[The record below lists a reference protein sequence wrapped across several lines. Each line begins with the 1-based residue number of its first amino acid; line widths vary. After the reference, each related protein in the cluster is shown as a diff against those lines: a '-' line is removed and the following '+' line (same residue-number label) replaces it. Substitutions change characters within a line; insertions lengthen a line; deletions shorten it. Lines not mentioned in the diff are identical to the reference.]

1 VTDPTAL
8 IVGAS
13 RGLGHAMAAE
23 FVKRGWHVIG
33 TVRGGKRTALH
44 DLADAHPGQID
55 IETLDIT
62 AREQIAALRNRL
74 SGRAIDMLFVNAGIA
89 TEEPFARIE
98 TVTPDEFSHVMLT
111 NAYAPMRVIAA
122 LQDRVPAD
130 GLIGAMS
137 SGQGSIANNTTG
149 NNDAYRASK
158 VALNML
164 MQSFAARDGDTRS
177 FALIAPGWIKT
188 DLGGD
193 KAPYT
198 VEDTVPLVVDV
209 LLAKRS
215 RPGLEFLD
223 RFGKIVPW

>member
-1 VTDPTAL
+1 
-8 IVGAS
+8 
-13 RGLGHAMAAE
+13 MAAE
-23 FVKRGWHVIG
+23 FLKRGWQVIG
-33 TVRGGKRTALH
+33 TVRGGKRTELH
-44 DLADAHPGQID
+44 DLADEHPGRVEV
-55 IETLDIT
+55 ETLDMT
-62 AREQIAALRNRL
+62 APDEVAALRERL
-74 SGRAIDMLFVNAGIA
+74 AERTLDLLFINAGIA
-89 TEEPFARIE
+89 TDEPFARIE
-98 TVTPDEFSHVMLT
+98 AVAPEEFSRVMLT
-111 NAYAPMRVIAA
+111 NAYAPARVIAA

-137 SGQGSIANNTTG
+137 SGQGSIANNTSG

-177 FALIAPGWIKT
+177 FALIAPGWIRT
-188 DLGGD
+188 DLGGS

-223 RFGKIVPW
+223 RFGKTVPW